1 MKHHSIIN
9 ADMWAQSLKDT
20 KDLKHA
26 VRKLIKLI
34 EETSAA
40 EDMYPTAQDPKLK
53 IRGPIGEI
61 LALAFF
67 ELTRIDNRVGYDNAV
82 HAPVAYDNR
91 VCKGLSSDDRG
102 VDIIMFNK
110 EDKLTTCQAKLISDP
125 THAYG
130 TSDHERM
137 ARASYIEESSH
148 ILNENDYLVKE
159 DNPVKQQVFFMT
171 CQAMP
176 DYTSDK
182 KLHGKVRQLCFSKTD
197 NKKGIL
203 NINDFT
209 HKRFMNTM
217 YELIMDS
224 SSSAKNLT
232 I

>member
-1 MKHHSIIN
+1 MKHHGIIN
-9 ADMWAQSLKDT
+9 ADMWAHSIKDT

-34 EETSAA
+34 EETSIP

-61 LALAFF
+61 LALSFF
-67 ELTRIDNRVGYDNAV
+67 ELTRIDNRVGYDKAV
-82 HAPVAYDNR
+82 HGPIGHDER
-91 VCKGLSSDDRG
+91 ICKGLSSDDRG

-110 EDKLTTCQAKLISDP
+110 EDALTTCQAKLITNP
-125 THAYG
+125 QHMYG
-130 TSDHERM
+130 SLDHERM
-137 ARASYIEESSH
+137 ARSSYIEESVH
-148 ILNENDYLVKE
+148 ILNENDYLIKE
-159 DNPVKQQVFFMT
+159 DSPVKQQVFFMT

-197 NKKGIL
+197 NKKGVL

-209 HKRFMNTM
+209 SKRFMNTM

-224 SSSAKNLT
+224 SSSAKKD
-232 I
+232 

>member
-1 MKHHSIIN
+1 MKHHSMIS
-9 ADMWAQSLKDT
+9 ADMWAPCIKDT
-20 KDLKHA
+20 KDMKHA
-26 VRKLIKLI
+26 VRKLNKLI
-34 EETSAA
+34 EETIVP
-40 EDMYPTAQDPKLK
+40 EDMYPTADNPKLK

-67 ELTRIDNRVGYDNAV
+67 ELTRIDNRVGYDKAI
-82 HAPVAYDNR
+82 HASVAYDER
-91 VCKGLSSDDRG
+91 ICKGLSPDDRG

-110 EDKLTTCQAKLISDP
+110 EDKLTTCQAKFILNP
-125 THAYG
+125 QHMYG
-130 TSDHERM
+130 TLDHERM
-137 ARASYIEESSH
+137 ARASYIEESLH

-159 DNPVKQQVFFMT
+159 DNPVKQQVFFMP

-209 HKRFMNTM
+209 NKRFMNTM

-224 SSSAKNLT
+224 SQSAKKT
-232 I
+232 

>member
-1 MKHHSIIN
+1 
-9 ADMWAQSLKDT
+9 MWAQCLKDT

-26 VRKLIKLI
+26 VRKLVKLI
-34 EETSAA
+34 EETTVP
-40 EDMYPTAQDPKLK
+40 EDMYPTSENPKLK

-61 LALAFF
+61 LALSFF
-67 ELTRIDNRVGYDNAV
+67 GLTRIDNRVGYDKAA
-82 HAPVAYDNR
+82 HAPIGYDER
-91 VCKGLSSDDRG
+91 ICKGLSFDDRG

-110 EDKLTTCQAKLISDP
+110 EDKLTTCQAKFITNP
-125 THAYG
+125 QHMYG
-130 TSDHERM
+130 TIDHERM
-137 ARASYIEESSH
+137 ARSSYIEESVH
-148 ILNENDYLVKE
+148 ILNENDYIVKE
-159 DNPVKQQVFFMT
+159 DNAVRQQVFFMT
-171 CQAMP
+171 CQSMP

-209 HKRFMNTM
+209 TKRFMNTM

-224 SSSAKNLT
+224 SQAAKNLT